1 MQFGDYRVE
10 VIPDTV
16 FHLDGG
22 AMFGVVPRT
31 LWERRATPDALN
43 RIALNANCLFIETP
57 VERILVDTGLGDK
70 WSDVESERFGI
81 ERERS
86 LAESLQA
93 IAGVEADEISIV
105 VNTHLHFDHAGGNTR
120 RGEDGRLEAVFPR
133 ARYLASRNEYKH
145 AQFPSERDRASYLPD
160 NWAPLAESGQLELC
174 NDRYEVVPGVVMETV
189 PGHSRT
195 MQCMRLERGGK
206 TLYSFADL
214 LPTRHHLPLAWVM
227 GYDLYP
233 AETVESKRRLLH
245 DAAEG
250 NWLCHFYHDAEW
262 PWGYVT
268 EENGKFSYAE
278 LN

>member
-16 FHLDGG
+16 FRLDGG

-31 LWERRATPDALN
+31 LWERRAKPDSIN
-43 RIALNANCLFIETP
+43 RIALNANCLFVETADD
-57 VERILVDTGLGDK
+57 RILIDTGLGDK
-70 WSDVESERFGI
+70 WSEVETARYGV

-86 LAESLQA
+86 LASTLFSSTGCSADA
-93 IAGVEADEISIV
+93 ITLV
-105 VNTHLHFDHAGGNTR
+105 VNTHLHFDHAGGNTTR
-120 RGEDGRLEAVFPR
+120 SADGKLGATFPR
-133 ARYLASRNEYKH
+133 AQYLVSRNEFDH
-145 AQFPSERDRASYLPD
+145 ARSPSERDRASYVAD
-160 NWAPLAESGQLELC
+160 NWTPLVESGQLDLRE
-174 NDRYEVVPGVVMETV
+174 DRYEVVPGLTMETV

-206 TLYSFADL
+206 VLFSFADL

-250 NWLCHFYHDAEW
+250 NWLCHFYHDPEQ
-262 PWGYVT
+262 PLGYVR
-268 EENGKFSYAE
+268 EADGKFTYSE